1 MPDALRLRVV
11 EVTDGDTIKAQAQ
24 NGDTVTVRVWGIDAP
39 ESSQPYG
46 PAATDVARQL
56 VGGEVADIEIVD
68 EDRYGRFIGRVRTGG
83 TDLAASLA
91 LSGYAWHSRRYPT
104 SQQIKNAEQRA
115 RREERGLWSQDDP
128 VPPWEYRSGPPAQT
142 ESTEFT
148 AGTVLFVVI
157 VVAILL
163 LISLAGG

>member
-1 MPDALRLRVV
+1 MPDSLRLRVV
-11 EVTDGDTIKAQAQ
+11 EVTDGDTIKAQAR

-46 PAATDVARQL
+46 PAATDVARRL

-104 SQQIKNAEQRA
+104 SQQIKNAEQTA
-115 RREERGLWSQDDP
+115 RRKARGLWSQDNP
-128 VPPWEYRSGPPAQT
+128 VPPWEYRGRAPAPT
-142 ESTEFT
+142 ERTELT
-148 AGTVLFVVI
+148 AGTVVFIVI
-157 VVAILL
+157 VVAILV